1 MEPVTSQDPVGVG
14 IIGAGYISTIYLENC
29 TRRFD
34 TLRVVGI
41 ADLMMD
47 RARDQASPFGIAA
60 MTVDELLAHPDIEIV
75 VNLTIPAAHG
85 EVGMQ
90 AVEAGKS
97 VYNEKPLATTPAAA
111 RQLLERA
118 AERGVR
124 VGAAPD
130 TFLGGGLQTVRALLD
145 EGAIGRPVA
154 VTGMMLTAG
163 HERWHP
169 NPDFYYQPGGGPLW
183 DMGPYYLTALLSLL
197 GPVERV
203 AATASASYDTRTIKS
218 GPRAGESVP
227 VDTPTHI
234 LTLLDFASGPRG
246 TLTTSFDVHDTR
258 GSTLVLYGSE
268 GTLRLP
274 DPNTF
279 GGPIELL
286 RAGGDTWET
295 IEPRYPNTD
304 NSRGLG
310 VSDMARALRE
320 GGPHRASGEMAAHV
334 VDVMDAALR
343 SSEEGRHITV
353 TSAFERPDP
362 LPLAPAS
369 ARPE

>member
-1 MEPVTSQDPVGVG
+1 MTSQNPVGIG
-14 IIGAGYISTIYLENC
+14 IVGAGYISTIYLENC
-29 TRRFD
+29 TTRFD
-34 TLRVVGI
+34 NLCVVGI
-41 ADLMMD
+41 ADLVMD
-47 RARDQASPFGIAA
+47 RAREQAATFGVEALA
-60 MTVDELLAHPDIEIV
+60 VDELLAHPDIDIV
-75 VNLTIPAAHG
+75 VNLTIPAAHA
-85 EVGMQ
+85 EVGLR
-90 AVEAGKS
+90 VIDAGKS
-97 VYNEKPLATTPAAA
+97 FYTEKPLATTPAEA
-111 RQLLERA
+111 RRLLARA

-145 EGAIGRPVA
+145 GGAIGRPVA

-203 AATASASYDTRTIKS
+203 AATASASFDTRTIRS
-218 GPRAGESVP
+218 GPRAGETVP

-246 TLTTSFDVHDTR
+246 SLTTSFDVHDTR
-258 GSTLVLYGSE
+258 GSTLVIYGSD

-286 RAGGDTWET
+286 KPGGESWEP
-295 IEPRYPNTD
+295 IEPRYPFTD

-310 VSDMARALRE
+310 VSDMARALQQ
-320 GGPHRASGEMAAHV
+320 GGPHRASGEMATHV

-343 SSEEGRHITV
+343 SSAEGRHIVV
-353 TSAFERPDP
+353 TSTFDRPAP
-362 LPLAPAS
+362 LSGNA
-369 ARPE
+369 

>member
-1 MEPVTSQDPVGVG
+1 MPVTSQNPVGVG
-14 IIGAGYISTIYLENC
+14 IVGAGYISTIYLENC
-29 TRRFD
+29 TKRFD
-34 TLRVVGI
+34 NLRVVGI

-47 RARDQASPFGIAA
+47 RARDQAATFGVEAL
-60 MTVDELLAHPDIEIV
+60 TVDELLAHPEIEILI
-75 VNLTIPAAHG
+75 NLTIPAAHA
-85 EVGMQ
+85 EVGQ
-90 AVEAGKS
+90 LAIAAGKS
-97 VYNEKPLATTPAAA
+97 IYTEKPLATTPADA
-111 RQLLERA
+111 RRLLALA

-154 VTGMMLTAG
+154 ATGMMLTAG

-183 DMGPYYLTALLSLL
+183 DMGPYYLTALLALL

-203 AATASASYDTRTIKS
+203 AGTASVSFDTRTIKS
-218 GPRAGESVP
+218 GPRAGETVP

-246 TLTTSFDVHDTR
+246 SLTTSFDVHDTR
-258 GSTLVLYGSE
+258 GSTLVIYGSE

-286 RAGGDTWET
+286 KPGADAWEPVET
-295 IEPRYPNTD
+295 RFPFTD

-310 VSDMARALRE
+310 VSDMARALCE

-334 VDVMDAALR
+334 VDIMDAVLR
-343 SSEEGRHITV
+343 SSAEGRHIAV
-353 TSAFERPDP
+353 TSTFERPAP
-362 LPLAPAS
+362 LS
-369 ARPE
+369 

>member
-1 MEPVTSQDPVGVG
+1 MNAGDPVGVG
-14 IIGAGYISTIYLENC
+14 IVGAGFISTIYLENM
-29 TRRFD
+29 TSRFD
-34 TLRVVGI
+34 NLRVVGL

-47 RARDQASPFGIAA
+47 RAREQAARFGVEA
-60 MTVDELLAHPDIEIV
+60 MTVDELLDHPDIEIV
-75 VNLTIPAAHG
+75 VNLTIPAAHA
-85 EVGMQ
+85 EVGLR
-90 AVEAGKS
+90 AIEAGKS
-97 VYNEKPLATTPAAA
+97 IYSEKPLATTPADA
-111 RQLLERA
+111 RELLTRA
-118 AERGVR
+118 KARGVR

-183 DMGPYYLTALLSLL
+183 DMGPYYLTALLALL

-203 AATASASYDTRTIKS
+203 AATASTSFPTRTIQS
-218 GPRAGESVP
+218 GPRAGEAVP

-234 LTLLDFASGPRG
+234 LTLLDFASGSRG
-246 TLTTSFDVHDTR
+246 NLTTSFDVHDTS

-279 GGPIELL
+279 GGPIERL
-286 RAGGDTWET
+286 APGAETWES
-295 IEPRYPNTD
+295 IEPRYPFTE

-310 VSDMARALRE
+310 VSDLARALRD

-334 VDVMDAALR
+334 VDIMDAALA
-343 SSEEGRHITV
+343 SSAEGHHISV
-353 TSAFERPDP
+353 ASSFERPAP
-362 LPLAPAS
+362 LY
-369 ARPE
+369 

>member
-1 MEPVTSQDPVGVG
+1 MITPHPVGVG
-14 IIGAGYISTIYLENC
+14 IVGAGYISTIYLRNL
-29 TRRFD
+29 TTRFD
-34 TLRVVGI
+34 NVRVVGL

-47 RARDQASPFGIAA
+47 RAREQAATFGVEA
-60 MTVDELLAHPDIEIV
+60 MTVDELLDHPEIELV
-75 VNLTIPAAHG
+75 VNLTIPAAHA

-90 AVEAGKS
+90 AIEAGKS
-97 VYNEKPLATTPAAA
+97 IYTEKPLATTPGDARKLLTMAAD
-111 RQLLERA
+111 
-118 AERGVR
+118 RGVR

-145 EGAIGRPVA
+145 EGVIGRPVA
-154 VTGMMLTAG
+154 ATGMMLTAG

-183 DMGPYYLTALLSLL
+183 DMGPYYLTALLALL
-197 GPVERV
+197 GPVTRV
-203 AATASASYDTRTIKS
+203 VATASTSFATRTIQS
-218 GPRAGESVP
+218 GPRAGEIVP

-234 LTLLDFASGPRG
+234 MTLLDFAGGARG
-246 TLTTSFDVHDTR
+246 SLTTSFDVHDTN

-279 GGPIELL
+279 GGPIERL
-286 RAGGDTWET
+286 APGADTWES
-295 IEPRYPNTD
+295 IEPRYPFTD

-310 VSDMARALRE
+310 VSDMARVLRE

-334 VDVMDAALR
+334 VDIMAAALT
-343 SSEEGRHITV
+343 SSDEGRHILI
-353 TSAFERPDP
+353 SSSFDRPAP
-362 LPLAPAS
+362 LY
-369 ARPE
+369 

>member
-1 MEPVTSQDPVGVG
+1 VSEERHLSNASPVGIGV
-14 IIGAGYISTIYLENC
+14 IGAGYISDIYLKNC
-29 TRRFD
+29 TSRFD
-34 TLRVVGI
+34 NLRVVAI

-47 RARDQASPFGIAA
+47 RAREQAEKYGIAA
-60 MTVDELLAHPDIEIV
+60 MTVDELLGHPEIEIV
-75 VNLTIPAAHG
+75 IDLTIPAVHG
-85 EVGMQ
+85 EVGLR
-90 AVEAGKS
+90 VIEAGKS
-97 VYNEKPLATTPAAA
+97 VYNEKPLAATPADA
-111 RQLLERA
+111 RLLLQRA

-124 VGAAPD
+124 VGGAPD

-145 EGAIGRPVA
+145 EGAIGTPVA
-154 VTGMMLTAG
+154 ATGMMLTSG

-183 DMGPYYLTALLSLL
+183 DMGPYYLTALLALL

-203 AATASASYDTRTIKS
+203 AGTASASFAERTIKS
-218 GPRAGESVP
+218 GPRAGETVP

-234 LTLLDFASGPRG
+234 LTLLDFASGTRG
-246 TLTTSFDVHDTR
+246 SLTTSFDVYDTN
-258 GSTLVLYGSE
+258 GSTLVLYGSD

-279 GGPIELL
+279 GGPISLL
-286 RAGGDTWET
+286 RAGASEWEE
-295 IEPRYPNTD
+295 IAPRFGYTD

-334 VDVMDAALR
+334 VDIMDAALA
-343 SSEEGRHITV
+343 SSVQGRHMAIT
-353 TSAFERPDP
+353 SRFGRPAR
-362 LPLAPAS
+362 LPS
-369 ARPE
+369 

>member
-1 MEPVTSQDPVGVG
+1 MTGIG
-14 IIGAGYISTIYLENC
+14 IIGAGYISTIYLENLT
-29 TRRFD
+29 TRFGN
-34 TLRVVGI
+34 TRVIGV
-41 ADLMMD
+41 ADVMMD
-47 RARDQASPFGIAA
+47 RAREQAGKFDVAA
-60 MTVDELLAHPDIEIV
+60 MTVDELLAHPEIEIV
-75 VNLTIPAAHG
+75 VNLTIPAAHA
-85 EVGMQ
+85 EVGFR
-90 AVEAGKS
+90 AIDAGKS
-97 VYNEKPLATTPAAA
+97 LYTEKPLATNPADA

-118 AERGVR
+118 AECGVR

-203 AATASASYDTRTIKS
+203 VATAGASFETRTIQS
-218 GPRAGESVP
+218 GPRAGETVP
-227 VDTPTHI
+227 VETPTHI

-246 TLTTSFDVHDTR
+246 TLTTSFDVHDTN

-286 RAGGDTWET
+286 PAGGDTWKP
-295 IEPRYPNTD
+295 IEPRFPFTD

-310 VSDMARALRE
+310 VSDMARAIRE
-320 GGPHRASGEMAAHV
+320 GGQHRASGEMAAHV
-334 VDVMDAALR
+334 VDIMDAALR
-343 SSEEGRHITV
+343 SSAEGRHIAV
-353 TSAFERPDP
+353 TSTF
-362 LPLAPAS
+362 
-369 ARPE
+369 ARPEPLRDGDVPAATG

>member
-1 MEPVTSQDPVGVG
+1 MTSGDPVGIG
-14 IIGAGYISTIYLENC
+14 IVGAGYISTIYLANLT
-29 TRRFD
+29 TRFANV
-34 TLRVVGI
+34 RVVGI

-47 RARDQASPFGIAA
+47 RAREQAEAHGVAA
-60 MTVDELLAHPDIEIV
+60 MTVDELLAHPEVEIV
-75 VNLTIPAAHG
+75 VNLTIPAAHA
-85 EVGMQ
+85 EVGIQ
-90 AVEAGKS
+90 AIEAGKS
-97 VYNEKPLATTPAAA
+97 VYNEKPLATSPAAA
-111 RQLLERA
+111 RDLLARA

-145 EGAIGRPVA
+145 EGTIGRPVA

-197 GPVERV
+197 GPVQRV
-203 AATASASYDTRTIKS
+203 AGTASASFDTRTIKS
-218 GPRAGESVP
+218 GPRSGETVP
-227 VDTPTHI
+227 VHTPTHI
-234 LTLLDFASGPRG
+234 LTLLDFASGSRG
-246 TLTTSFDVHDTR
+246 SLTTSFDVHDTK

-286 RAGGDTWET
+286 KPGSDAWE
-295 IEPRYPNTD
+295 PVDLRYGFTD

-320 GGPHRASGEMAAHV
+320 GGPQRASGEMAAHV
-334 VDVMDAALR
+334 VDVMDAALA
-343 SSEEGRHITV
+343 SSAEGRHIAVAST
-353 TSAFERPDP
+353 FERP
-362 LPLAPAS
+362 
-369 ARPE
+369 ARLY